1 MFKEIKYLIY
11 LIVIVFFFIFSIR
24 YYISD
29 DYKKKYFRGLE
40 SHQNK
45 IIKYAKNLPVLNSDT
60 DKIITYVENN
70 NASKKKYK
78 FWELLD
84 ND

>member
-40 SHQNK
+40 SHQNI
-45 IIKYAKNLPVLNSDT
+45 IIKYAKNLPVLNNDT

>member
-45 IIKYAKNLPVLNSDT
+45 ITKYAKNLPVLNNDT

>member
-24 YYISD
+24 YYVSD

-40 SHQNK
+40 LHQNK
-45 IIKYAKNLPVLNSDT
+45 IIKYAKNLPVLNNDT

>member
-11 LIVIVFFFIFSIR
+11 LIVIVLIFIFSIR

-45 IIKYAKNLPVLNSDT
+45 ICLLYTSDAA
-60 DKIITYVENN
+60 DE
-70 NASKKKYK
+70 
-78 FWELLD
+78 
-84 ND
+84 